1 MYKRILPAAF
11 SFMLLSGMAI
21 AQDINFE
28 KVNFDYVR
36 LPMQPLP
43 KDLKTYSGNVVLVYK
58 DEVEANKA
66 ARQQEVADLKAKAA
80 ADQAEYKKKSLGEK
94 AFNKIVL
101 EEGKPKGPYIGSDP
115 YMPKI
120 HDAGVLANS
129 YIQVPGYTR
138 QDANADVQV
147 SVLLNGFSMVDMS
160 EKTKQ
165 SSLKINGVETSVTKH
180 YYEVSYKHPITL
192 RVQDKTGRILQESPI
207 ESLNESITANTGEF
221 KSKDALEKYWSEN
234 QNSFLRSLDESIIT
248 RNMNLVKEEL
258 ASRYGF
264 VKMPRATAVINIKDK
279 KVSYDDFNQAFEK
292 ATTAYSKL
300 ALQEKQAEA
309 TAELE
314 KAVELWNN
322 ALKESD
328 LKNKKARVDAK
339 VTAATHLNCAEAYMW
354 LNNYEEAE
362 KHINKIKVLDISKYE
377 SLAKELNTVI
387 VEQKNRYNNNKM

>member
-1 MYKRILPAAF
+1 
-11 SFMLLSGMAI
+11 MAK

-28 KVNFDYVR
+28 KVNFEYVR
-36 LPMQPLP
+36 LPLQPLP
-43 KDLKTYSGNVVLVYK
+43 KELKTYSGNVVLVYK

-66 ARQQEVADLKAKAA
+66 ARQQEVADIKAKAA
-80 ADQAEYKKKSLGEK
+80 ADQDEYKKKSFGEK

-101 EEGKPKGPYIGSDP
+101 EEGKPKGPYIGKDP
-115 YMPKI
+115 YLPKM
-120 HDAGVLANS
+120 HDAGILANS
-129 YIQVPGYTR
+129 YIQIPGFTK
-138 QDANADVQV
+138 QDANADIQA
-147 SVLLNGFSMVDMS
+147 SVLLNGFAMSDMS

-165 SSLKINGVETSVTKH
+165 SSVKINGVETSSTK
-180 YYEVSYKHPITL
+180 YFYEVSYKHPITL
-192 RVQDKTGRILQESPI
+192 RVQDKTGRILHESPI
-207 ESLNESITANTGEF
+207 ESLNETITANTGEF
-221 KSKDALEKYWSEN
+221 KSKEALEKYWSEN
-234 QNSFLRSLDESIIT
+234 QNTFLRGLDESLIT
-248 RNMNLVKEEL
+248 RNMNIVKDEL

-264 VKMPRATAVINIKDK
+264 AKMPRATSVINIKDK

-300 ALQEKQAEA
+300 ALLDKQAEA
-309 TAELE
+309 ATELE

-387 VEQKNRYNNNKM
+387 VEQKSRYNNNKM